1 MFAALANQ
9 SASALKGTER
19 AKLRANFESRTS
31 FNGPLQF
38 AFDEVANILSL
49 LNLALAMAM
58 ALIDLPKPKPKYSM
72 LSAGRFV
79 GVALLQRMAF
89 SLSLSLA
96 KKE

>member
-58 ALIDLPKPKPKYSM
+58 ALIDLPKPKYSM

-89 SLSLSLA
+89 SISLSLA